1 MVFAFTKD
9 FQLVKCWHLQLG
21 SVVHAMH
28 KCVEIWAIIH
38 ASSVYNFSAL
48 SIFIRVEK
56 TRFFCFVFFLSKILC
71 FF

>member
-1 MVFAFTKD
+1 
-9 FQLVKCWHLQLG
+9 
-21 SVVHAMH
+21 VVHAMH